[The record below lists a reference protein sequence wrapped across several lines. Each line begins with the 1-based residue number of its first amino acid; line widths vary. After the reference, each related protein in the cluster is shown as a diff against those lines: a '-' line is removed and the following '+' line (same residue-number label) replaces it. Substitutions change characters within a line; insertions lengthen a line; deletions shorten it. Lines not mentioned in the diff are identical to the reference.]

1 MSKIKNLKF
10 IIILFVTILAFGFSS
25 CYAVDLDLSEDLTTS
40 DFQIIVHQILQVIQ
54 QIILLMI
61 ILLLVRIQIAIIQ
74 ILIHQIQIII
84 LQILTLIQT
93 HQTLL
98 EVVLLQQL

>member
-40 DFQIIVHQILQVIQ
+40 DFSNNSTSNTSSNTTNNSFDDNTTFGFRLFV
-54 QIILLMI
+54 
-61 ILLLVRIQIAIIQ
+61 
-74 ILIHQIQIII
+74 
-84 LQILTLIQT
+84 
-93 HQTLL
+93 
-98 EVVLLQQL
+98 EVFC

>member
-25 CYAVDLDLSEDLTTS
+25 CYAVDLDLSEDLTTN
-40 DFQIIVHQILQVIQ
+40 DFSNNS
-54 QIILLMI
+54 
-61 ILLLVRIQIAIIQ
+61 
-74 ILIHQIQIII
+74 
-84 LQILTLIQT
+84 TSNTSSNTTNNSFDDNTTFGSNSNSNNTNTNTSNSNNNSSIQT

>member
-40 DFQIIVHQILQVIQ
+40 DFSNNST
-54 QIILLMI
+54 LMI